1 MNIEELRE
9 FCLSIP
15 LATEDMPFKDEYL
28 MFRVYDKWFTV
39 IPLGDPDLSIFVKCD
54 PDYAIELRE
63 KYSAVSPAWH
73 FNKKYWNSI
82 QLNGDVSDELVKK
95 FILHSVDE
103 VLAKLPQKQQ
113 AEYQALK
120 NGEINT

>member
-9 FCLSIP
+9 FCMSIP

-39 IPLGDPDLSIFVKCD
+39 IPLDDTDLNISVKCD

-63 KYSAVSPAWH
+63 KYNAVSPAWH

-95 FILHSVDE
+95 LILHSVDE
-103 VLAKLPQKQQ
+103 VLAKLPKKQQ

-120 NGEINT
+120 NGQINT